1 MDQKDTGNADG
12 EFGMPGFVVIDQ
24 HAKQGTDGA
33 SGQGR
38 QDEGPFRNP
47 PLMADCPAF
56 VGPVEEKADQVDD
69 QEPDRHKVHDCMKKR
84 QEHRYSPLK
93 DIFDFLIVA

>member
-1 MDQKDTGNADG
+1 
-12 EFGMPGFVVIDQ
+12 
-24 HAKQGTDGA
+24 
-33 SGQGR
+33 
-38 QDEGPFRNP
+38 
-47 PLMADCPAF
+47 MADCPAF

-84 QEHRYSPLK
+84 QEHRNSPLK